1 MKSKKER
8 FKMNSKMKILVMMNM
23 DEVENFYFEDN
34 KITTDRGNNFNRIEE
49 MTSYIVNRLMDSK
62 ENRLR
67 LNEVFSEMGKFV
79 DSLIE
84 AVDKSD
90 LGVKG
95 KNRLYKTKIMKMTPL
110 YKMVNRK
117 ETL

>member
-1 MKSKKER
+1 
-8 FKMNSKMKILVMMNM
+8 
-23 DEVENFYFEDN
+23 
-34 KITTDRGNNFNRIEE
+34 
-49 MTSYIVNRLMDSK
+49 
-62 ENRLR
+62 
-67 LNEVFSEMGKFV
+67 MGKFV

-117 ETL
+117 EKL

>member
-1 MKSKKER
+1 
-8 FKMNSKMKILVMMNM
+8 MNNKMKILVMMNM
-23 DEVENFYFEDN
+23 DEVENFYLEDN
-34 KITTDRGNNFNRIEE
+34 KITTDKGNQFDRIDE
-49 MTSYIVNRLMDSK
+49 MTSYIANRLMDSK

-67 LNEVFSEMGKFV
+67 LNEVFSQMDKFV

-90 LGVKG
+90 LGIKG

-117 ETL
+117 ERRL